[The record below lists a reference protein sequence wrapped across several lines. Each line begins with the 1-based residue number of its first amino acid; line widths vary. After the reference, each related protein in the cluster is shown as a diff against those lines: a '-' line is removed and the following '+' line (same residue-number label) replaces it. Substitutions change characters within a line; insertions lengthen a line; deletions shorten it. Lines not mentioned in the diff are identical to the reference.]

1 MTQGRILIVCII
13 AMLSFSSCFKEQGP
27 DVIVNYEGPF
37 VELENVETFYTDS
50 AVLRM
55 MLKAPTQLEL
65 QNGNREFPKGLYIEF
80 YDENGKKSSTLTSN
94 SGTYKKEENIYVVR
108 GNVIIQNLEEK
119 KRLNTEE
126 LFWNPATKKVNTD
139 KFIRIEGPE
148 EILTGTGLD
157 ATQDFSS
164 YTIHKPEGIFPVNQ

>member
-1 MTQGRILIVCII
+1 MQGRILLISIV
-13 AMLSFSSCFKEQGP
+13 AMLCFSSCFKDQSH
-27 DVIVNYEGPF
+27 DTVVNYEGPF
-37 VELENVETFYTDS
+37 VELDNVETFYSDS

-55 MLKAPTQLEL
+55 KLKAPKQLEL
-65 QNGNREFPKGLYIEF
+65 QNGNREFPNGLYIEF
-80 YDENGKKSSTLTSN
+80 YDEGGIKSSTLTSN

-108 GNVIIQNLEEK
+108 GNVIIVNLEEK

-126 LFWNPATKKVNTD
+126 LFWNPETKKVNTN
-139 KFIRIEGPE
+139 KFIRIESPE

-164 YTIHKPEGIFPVNQ
+164 YTIHNPKATFPVNQ